1 MFCPQCGTT
10 TEAHLK
16 YCKACGFRL
25 VDFGLQP
32 AITAPLTPAE
42 AKSQLRRLKGTRT
55 LVASLV
61 FWLPTLFTMMIAAST
76 NGPDQEIAS
85 IIAFFFVLLSFGSS
99 GWGLFNLWRGGF
111 FKHYKEQRI
120 RAEAALLTPTYE
132 APKAQPGRAIAAPP
146 IPVQAVPVT
155 QPTQATPALFDGSVI
170 DHTTRELRKQQ
181 GHSEK
186 NV

>member
-1 MFCPQCGTT
+1 MFCPQCGVA

-25 VDFGLQP
+25 VDFGLRP
-32 AITAPLTPAE
+32 VTAAEAFTPDE

-76 NGPDQEIAS
+76 NGPEQEIAS
-85 IIAFFFVLLSFGSS
+85 VIAFFFVLLSFGSS

-111 FKHYKEQRI
+111 FKNYKEQRI
-120 RAEAALLTPTYE
+120 RAEAALL
-132 APKAQPGRAIAAPP
+132 AAQQEPARF
-146 IPVQAVPVT
+146 T
-155 QPTQATPALFDGSVI
+155 ATPAPIQLPAQQPAPNEITSTPVATTSSMFSNSVTE
-170 DHTTRELRKQQ
+170 HTTRSLPKQ
-181 GHSEK
+181 S
-186 NV
+186 

>member
-1 MFCPQCGTT
+1 MFCPQCGVT
-10 TEAHLK
+10 TETHIK

-25 VDFGLQP
+25 VDFGLRP
-32 AITAPLTPAE
+32 VSAETLTSAE

-61 FWLPTLFTMMIAAST
+61 FWLPTLFTMMVAAST

-120 RAEAALLTPTYE
+120 RAEAALLGPTYE
-132 APKAQPGRAIAAPP
+132 APKAQAARPISAPP
-146 IPVQAVPVT
+146 IPVQAAPVT
-155 QPTQATPALFDGSVI
+155 QPNQATPALFGGSVI
-170 DHTTRELRKQQ
+170 DHTTRELHAQKQDS
-181 GHSEK
+181 GK
-186 NV
+186 FA